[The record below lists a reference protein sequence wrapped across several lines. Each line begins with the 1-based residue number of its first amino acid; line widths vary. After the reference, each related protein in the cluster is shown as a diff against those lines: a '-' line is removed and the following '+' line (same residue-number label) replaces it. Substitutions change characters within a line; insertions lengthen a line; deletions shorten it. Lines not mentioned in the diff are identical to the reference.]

1 MSKIGPNPPP
11 RPVLPLPHRL
21 GRFPVLSLCY
31 SNGTVLCSFRIF
43 KAYLESLREVTSLRH
58 MEELLSGLSGM
69 AKAYADAHSPTMERI
84 ITQPSGRAELAKRAF
99 YCALHAKEDMKA
111 EALRHAIAVHLKDLR
126 LSIDNPQVGIPF
138 IEDIISWC
146 MGLLEIRADS
156 AICFTSFTVAK
167 YLGTKTMQT
176 EWLSMTKDDM
186 AATCITYLSLAAFES
201 GMCGSDEELENRLDM
216 FPLYQHAAQYWGSYV
231 LECSPSFE
239 SESVLAFLSSPSK
252 VQAATQAMWTAKREG
267 VSQAPGY
274 SQRVPSNVT
283 GLHLAAHFGLA
294 DVVGSLLGRGQSR
307 MAQDSTG
314 KTPRDWA
321 VANSHEDVAKLLQ
334 QQANGTA

>member
-1 MSKIGPNPPP
+1 M
-11 RPVLPLPHRL
+11 
-21 GRFPVLSLCY
+21 CY
-31 SNGTVLCSFRIF
+31 SNGIVLCSFRIF
-43 KAYLESLREVTSLRH
+43 KSYLESLRDVTSLRR

-84 ITQPSGRAELAKRAF
+84 IAQPSGRAELAERAL
-99 YCALHAKEDMKA
+99 YCVLHAKEDMKA

-126 LSIDNPQVGIPF
+126 LSIDNPQVGIPL

-146 MGLLEIRADS
+146 MGLLEIRPDN
-156 AICFTSFTVAK
+156 AIRFTSFTVAK
-167 YLGTKTMQT
+167 YLGAKTTQT

-186 AATCITYLSLAAFES
+186 AATCITYLSLPAFDS
-201 GMCGSDEELENRLDM
+201 GMCGLDGELENRLDM

-231 LECSPSFE
+231 LECSASFDFE
-239 SESVLAFLSSPSK
+239 PVLAFLSSPSK
-252 VQAATQAMWTAKREG
+252 VQAATQAMWTTKQEG
-267 VSQAPGY
+267 VSQEPGY
-274 SQRVPSNVT
+274 SQRVPANVT

-294 DVVGSLLGRGQSR
+294 GVVGLLLGGAQSR

-321 VANSHEDVAKLLQ
+321 VASSHEDVAKLLL
-334 QQANGTA
+334 